1 MYEGYLEADV
11 SYSNDIGVIKGLND
25 LSADSISTNLS
36 QLLAGFFSFYLNI
49 FNPDSHVLSVSHPDG
64 PLLPYGAYLAELQH
78 RFSKD
83 RFILNGFVEDV
94 RAHKWT
100 FLIADPFDRTYNPA
114 KQVVSF
120 ERLES
125 QYFAAMQETLDGL
138 TEQGEVWLDP
148 CFYPPNDQVGTYNGL
163 PMVQNPHKK
172 GNRR

>member
-1 MYEGYLEADV
+1 
-11 SYSNDIGVIKGLND
+11 
-25 LSADSISTNLS
+25 
-36 QLLAGFFSFYLNI
+36 
-49 FNPDSHVLSVSHPDG
+49 VLSVSHPDG

-83 RFILNGFVEDV
+83 PFILKGFVEDV

-114 KQVVSF
+114 KQVISY

-138 TEQGEVWLDP
+138 TEHGEVWLDP
-148 CFYPPNDQVGTYNGL
+148 NYCPTNDEVGTYNGL
-163 PMVQNPHKK
+163 PMVQKSHKK